1 MIQFILERRY
11 FEKDDTQNY
20 LVFQP
25 IQRHLKKVSGAG
37 TGNYTYFWKSK
48 RLTDE
53 NITAS
58 STSDYNFNPQLSYL
72 GNKIRV
78 EIEVTCSKQDK
89 VSYNYDKIVNIYI
102 VYEISKNFNI
112 STYLTLPNLYLEQLV

>member
-37 TGNYTYFWKSK
+37 TGNYIYFWKSK